1 MKKFIFLGVSLLVLV
16 AVVGWQVYERSQK
29 EGTNRKQGWGGGSR
43 NAPVAVEVEKVQLR
57 DMRDRVILTGTL
69 EPESRYLVASKVSGR
84 LEKLFVEMGD
94 EVEKGKVLARLDDA
108 EAIQQTMMAGAALKT
123 AESYLEASQ
132 EAFEQS
138 EREYKR
144 QKDLFSRGL
153 ITKIQQENAKSQYAT
168 RLANLKMAR
177 SSLLERISSLEAAK
191 IRLSYTKI
199 YVDWEGDTPKRIVG
213 ERFVDPGSLLNANTP
228 ILSILNIYN
237 LTAVVYVTEMDYF
250 KLRRGLS
257 AEISVDS
264 LPERKF
270 SGTILRIAPFLRENS
285 REARVEVLVPNPEG
299 FLKPGMFV
307 RVNVEIELRKKVAAV
322 PFAAVINRKGKG
334 IFLADNESSKVSFVK
349 IKSGIIEND
358 WMEIREPN
366 IKGFVVTLGHHLLRD
381 GSPIMIAE
389 QGKAVSGSG
398 LEGGGE
404 GNGKWKGRKSG
415 AEGKSQRKD
424 GQEGAAKKGEWQG
437 KKGVDKQKGN
447 SKGSKGGEGAKENW
461 KGKKAN
467 QESGT
472 RDSQG

>member
-177 SSLLERISSLEAAK
+177 SSLLERTSNLESAK
-191 IRLSYTKI
+191 IRL
-199 YVDWEGDTPKRIVG
+199 
-213 ERFVDPGSLLNANTP
+213 
-228 ILSILNIYN
+228 
-237 LTAVVYVTEMDYF
+237 
-250 KLRRGLS
+250 
-257 AEISVDS
+257 
-264 LPERKF
+264 
-270 SGTILRIAPFLRENS
+270 
-285 REARVEVLVPNPEG
+285 
-299 FLKPGMFV
+299 
-307 RVNVEIELRKKVAAV
+307 
-322 PFAAVINRKGKG
+322 
-334 IFLADNESSKVSFVK
+334 
-349 IKSGIIEND
+349 
-358 WMEIREPN
+358 
-366 IKGFVVTLGHHLLRD
+366 
-381 GSPIMIAE
+381 
-389 QGKAVSGSG
+389 
-398 LEGGGE
+398 
-404 GNGKWKGRKSG
+404 
-415 AEGKSQRKD
+415 
-424 GQEGAAKKGEWQG
+424 
-437 KKGVDKQKGN
+437 
-447 SKGSKGGEGAKENW
+447 
-461 KGKKAN
+461 
-467 QESGT
+467 
-472 RDSQG
+472 